1 MSRIADIFRKIPEEE
16 GDQIF
21 EDPYRFFAI
30 AEDFA
35 GGTDAED
42 RKALFYLSKYGILSL
57 IGQAYRETD
66 SVRRQ
71 NLISQAEQ
79 KMLQGSFTEAQAARF
94 LRLFCEA
101 YHWEKITFIEDVK
114 KEAERKRKER
124 ERAQQEEEERKKTQE
139 REAARRREAE
149 QKQSQQRERV
159 RLEAEWKR
167 KQEEQ
172 RQQEDQEKRSR
183 RNKRIGGIAAAALLL
198 AAIGFFANQNASQ
211 NRLGLSPYSA
221 GSSQG
226 SSSAPAGTG
235 NDSGSSGAQSVVQIF
250 PEDGSGEV
258 QRPEDLGITEYVG
271 QMYYISSQDSEGI
284 ALHTAPD
291 PSSAVLSRLPYLTE
305 FFVEQKYQNY
315 AFIQYNGIEGWIC
328 LDDADLTSNRE
339 TAAAVSEEGIHRY
352 EYFVDDCTWNEAFQ
366 KAKERGGYLVRI
378 NSREEYDYIL
388 NEIVQ
393 KGLDKIQFRIGGR
406 RDSTSSEYYWVDEN
420 NLPYGEAL
428 NSPSY
433 WAASEWMAGEP
444 SYQDGETQEC
454 YMDFY
459 YYSDEG
465 RWVWNDVPDD
475 ILAVVPTYSGK
486 IGYIVEYDY

>member
-42 RKALFYLSKYGILSL
+42 RKALFYLSKCGILSL

-124 ERAQQEEEERKKTQE
+124 ERAQQEEEERKKTLE

-250 PEDGSGEV
+250 PEDGSGEAHPLAV
-258 QRPEDLGITEYVG
+258 HLF
-271 QMYYISSQDSEGI
+271 SDSGKESCREGVDI
-284 ALHTAPD
+284 FRMLLQPAACGLAIRSVIRFDVDELAAVEHFTPPPSESARTAPSPRRCRRPSAPGPGGPGSHPARRSPCR
-291 PSSAVLSRLPYLTE
+291 PSSHRGAPSSR
-305 FFVEQKYQNY
+305 
-315 AFIQYNGIEGWIC
+315 
-328 LDDADLTSNRE
+328 R
-339 TAAAVSEEGIHRY
+339 
-352 EYFVDDCTWNEAFQ
+352 
-366 KAKERGGYLVRI
+366 
-378 NSREEYDYIL
+378 
-388 NEIVQ
+388 
-393 KGLDKIQFRIGGR
+393 
-406 RDSTSSEYYWVDEN
+406 
-420 NLPYGEAL
+420 
-428 NSPSY
+428 
-433 WAASEWMAGEP
+433 
-444 SYQDGETQEC
+444 
-454 YMDFY
+454 
-459 YYSDEG
+459 
-465 RWVWNDVPDD
+465 
-475 ILAVVPTYSGK
+475 
-486 IGYIVEYDY
+486 